1 MANNVHIGFLN
12 ITLESSQRLNIK
24 SGLTFFIWSCEL
36 GVMVKIMV
44 ECQIIKTHK
53 IGVK

>member
-1 MANNVHIGFLN
+1 MTNNVHIGFLN
-12 ITLESSQRLNIK
+12 ITLESSQRLNIQ

-36 GVMVKIMV
+36 RVVVKIMI